1 MGDEERIGPDDR
13 AGFHDARESLANQAP
28 SRILPG
34 TTDLDRAASAPSG
47 RVQQG
52 AVADHHVVAKE
63 LDTAPD
69 SVGKWGGLDGAG
81 NAYRATGSRLDTDAR
96 RLQRGAGFDIEASTM
111 GHLLRGCHPHRDLHL
126 PVGSDV

>member
-1 MGDEERIGPDDR
+1 MGAGDRIGPDDR
-13 AGFHDARESLANQAP
+13 AGFHDARESLTNQAP

-69 SVGKWGGLDGAG
+69 SAGMGAAQDGAG
-81 NAYRATGSRLDTDAR
+81 DVYRATRSRLDTDAR
-96 RLQRGAGFDIEASTM
+96 RLQQGAGFDIEVSTM
-111 GHLLRGCHPHRDLHL
+111 GHLLSGGDSPRDLHL